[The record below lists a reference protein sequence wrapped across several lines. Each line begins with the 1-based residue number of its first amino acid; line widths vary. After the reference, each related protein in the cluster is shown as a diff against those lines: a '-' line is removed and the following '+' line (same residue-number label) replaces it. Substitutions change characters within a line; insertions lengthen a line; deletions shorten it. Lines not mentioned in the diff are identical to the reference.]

1 MDVFDLVAKIS
12 VDTSEYEKGLNDA
25 SKKSSSVGS
34 KISSGLGKAAK
45 VGAGALTA
53 VAVAGTAM
61 TKALIKGVN
70 ATADYGDNVD
80 KMSQKMGL
88 TAKAYQEWDAV
99 MQHCGTSME
108 GMKASMKTLANA
120 AEKGNKGF
128 EKIGISMSDIQN
140 MSQEELFDA
149 TIKGL
154 QGVEN
159 TTERTYLAG
168 QLLGRGATEL
178 GALLNMTADETQQMK
193 DRVHELGGVM
203 SDEAVKASAT
213 FKDNLQDLQTAI
225 SGIKRGLSGE
235 FLPAINDLMD
245 GFTKLLTGEAGAED
259 AIDSGMAKLDTAMDN
274 VMPRIGNLLEKV
286 LPRVIDFGAK
296 LITKVAEQVPKVVV
310 AVAKQIPSV
319 IKTLLQAAQKLLP
332 EIVKMG
338 AQLLKDMASGAKD
351 GVKEFVDVTL
361 ELLGTI
367 LQTISENLPDILM
380 AGMDLVENL
389 VMGIVEKAPE
399 IVETVFNLIGDFLSS
414 IAERLPEIL
423 ERGKDMILNLVNG
436 IIQNLPKIVEAVV
449 KGISTFVATVT
460 ENLPDILAA
469 GVDIIL
475 ELAEGLIQAIPDLV
489 ARIPEIITALV
500 DGLLSG
506 DMVAKLLD
514 AGLQMIGKI
523 FEGIMNGDFLKLIGD
538 VIVSIGAAVIGAAG
552 ALLSVGGKIVGYIL
566 DGIKNAWSGLVNWV
580 ESGIEAILGDVAK
593 ARDEVLAAQAEANAQ
608 YAGAIERNRQNHEK
622 YGTAH
627 GASSKQQ
634 AQESAD
640 HFIKSQREAYQIH
653 SPSKRMHDE
662 VGQYIGQGLAL
673 GIQDGYAEVMNNGGE
688 AGKVKSTTSNQMVA
702 GAGGGGD
709 IVIPVYIGNTRL
721 DEIVVTAG
729 QRANYRSGG
738 R

>member
-1 MDVFDLVAKIS
+1 
-12 VDTSEYEKGLNDA
+12 
-25 SKKSSSVGS
+25 
-34 KISSGLGKAAK
+34 
-45 VGAGALTA
+45 
-53 VAVAGTAM
+53 
-61 TKALIKGVN
+61 
-70 ATADYGDNVD
+70 
-80 KMSQKMGL
+80 
-88 TAKAYQEWDAV
+88 
-99 MQHCGTSME
+99 
-108 GMKASMKTLANA
+108 
-120 AEKGNKGF
+120 
-128 EKIGISMSDIQN
+128 
-140 MSQEELFDA
+140 
-149 TIKGL
+149 
-154 QGVEN
+154 
-159 TTERTYLAG
+159 
-168 QLLGRGATEL
+168 
-178 GALLNMTADETQQMK
+178 
-193 DRVHELGGVM
+193 
-203 SDEAVKASAT
+203 
-213 FKDNLQDLQTAI
+213 
-225 SGIKRGLSGE
+225 
-235 FLPAINDLMD
+235 
-245 GFTKLLTGEAGAED
+245 
-259 AIDSGMAKLDTAMDN
+259 
-274 VMPRIGNLLEKV
+274 
-286 LPRVIDFGAK
+286 
-296 LITKVAEQVPKVVV
+296 
-310 AVAKQIPSV
+310 
-319 IKTLLQAAQKLLP
+319 
-332 EIVKMG
+332 
-338 AQLLKDMASGAKD
+338 
-351 GVKEFVDVTL
+351 
-361 ELLGTI
+361 
-367 LQTISENLPDILM
+367 
-380 AGMDLVENL
+380 
-389 VMGIVEKAPE
+389 MGIVEKAPE

-566 DGIKNAWSGLVNWV
+566 DGIKNAWSGLVDWV

-688 AGKVKSTTSNQMVA
+688 AGKVRSSSGQMAA
-702 GAGGGGD
+702 GAGAGD

>member
-12 VDTSEYEKGLNDA
+12 VNTSEYEEGLNDA

-34 KISSGLGKAAK
+34 KISSGLNKAAK
-45 VGAGALTA
+45 IGAVALTS

-61 TKALIKGVN
+61 SKVLVN
-70 ATADYGDNVD
+70 GAKATAEYGDNVD
-80 KMSQKMGL
+80 KMSQKMGIS
-88 TAKAYQEWDAV
+88 AQAYQEWDAI
-99 MQHCGTSME
+99 MQHSGTSIE
-108 GMKASMKTLANA
+108 ALKPSMKTLATQAQKNA
-120 AEKGNKGF
+120 EEFQKL
-128 EKIGISMSDIQN
+128 GISEQEVAN
-140 MSQEELFDA
+140 LSQEDLFA
-149 TIKGL
+149 RVISGL
-154 QGVEN
+154 QEMEAG
-159 TTERTYLAG
+159 TERTAITSK
-168 QLLGRGATEL
+168 LLGRGAVEL
-178 GALLNMTADETQQMK
+178 GALLNTSAEDTEKMRQ
-193 DRVHELGGVM
+193 RVHELGGVM
-203 SDEAVKASAT
+203 SDEAVKASAK
-213 FKDNLQDLQTAI
+213 FQDNLQDLRTAI
-225 SGIKRGLSGE
+225 SGIKKGLSGE
-235 FLPAINDLMD
+235 FIPALNDLMD
-245 GFTKLLTGEAGAED
+245 GFTKLLHGEKGAEE

-274 VMPRIGNLLEKV
+274 VMSRAGDLLEKV
-286 LPRVIDFGAK
+286 LPRVVDFGAR

-319 IKTLLQAAQKLLP
+319 IKNLLQTAQKLLP

-338 AQLLKDMASGAKD
+338 TQLLKDMASGAKD
-351 GVKEFVDVTL
+351 GVKEFVDVIL
-361 ELLGTI
+361 ELIGTI
-367 LQTISENLPDILM
+367 LQTISENLPDIVL
-380 AGMDLVENL
+380 AGVELVENL
-389 VMGIVEKAPE
+389 IMGIVEKAPE

-449 KGISTFVATVT
+449 KGISTFVTTVT
-460 ENLPDILAA
+460 EHLPEILTA
-469 GVDIIL
+469 GVEIIL
-475 ELAEGLIQAIPDLV
+475 ELAQGLIQAIPELV

-506 DMVAKLLD
+506 EMVAKLLD

-566 DGIKNAWSGLVNWV
+566 DGIKNAWSGLVDWV
-580 ESGIEAILGDVAK
+580 ESGIEALLGDVAK

-608 YAGAIERNRQNHEK
+608 YASAIERNRQNHEK

-627 GASSKQQ
+627 GASSRQQ

-640 HFIKSQREAYQIH
+640 HFIKNQREAYQIH

-688 AGKVKSTTSNQMVA
+688 TGKVRSSSSSGQMVA
-702 GAGGGGD
+702 GAGGGD

>member
-12 VDTSEYEKGLNDA
+12 VDKSEYEEGLNDA
-25 SKKSSSVGS
+25 SKESSSIGS

-45 VGAGALTA
+45 VGATALTA

-80 KMSQKMGL
+80 KMSQKMGIS
-88 TAKAYQEWDAV
+88 AQAYQEWDAI
-99 MQHCGTSME
+99 MQHSGTSIE
-108 GMKASMKTLANA
+108 ALKPSMKTLAAAAQSNA
-120 AEKGNKGF
+120 EEFQKL
-128 EKIGISMSDIQN
+128 GISEQEVAN
-140 MSQEELFDA
+140 LSQEDLFA
-149 TIKGL
+149 KVISGL
-154 QGVEN
+154 QGMEEG
-159 TTERTYLAG
+159 TERTTITAK
-168 QLLGRGATEL
+168 LLGRGATEL
-178 GALLNMTADETQQMK
+178 GALLNTTAEDTEKMRQ
-193 DRVHELGGVM
+193 RVHELGGVM
-203 SDEAVKASAT
+203 SDEAVKASAK
-213 FKDNLQDLQTAI
+213 FKDNLQDLKTTI
-225 SGIKRGLSGE
+225 SGIKRSLSGE

-245 GFTKLLTGEAGAED
+245 GFTKLLTSEAGAED

-274 VMPRIGNLLEKV
+274 VITKIGNLLETV
-286 LPRVIDFGAK
+286 LPRVIDFGIK
-296 LITKVAEQVPKVVV
+296 LNTKIAEQIPKVVV
-310 AVAKQIPSV
+310 ALAKQIPSL
-319 IKTLLQAAQKLLP
+319 IKAWVQMYQKLLP
-332 EIVKMG
+332 VIVKMG
-338 AQLLKDMASGAKD
+338 AQLLKDMASGAKN
-351 GVKEFVDVTL
+351 GVKEFVDVIL
-361 ELLGTI
+361 ELIGTI
-367 LQTISENLPDILM
+367 LQTISENLPDIIL
-380 AGMDLVENL
+380 AGVELVENL
-389 VMGIVEKAPE
+389 IMGIVEKAPE

-449 KGISTFVATVT
+449 KGISTFVTTVT
-460 ENLPDILAA
+460 EHLPEILAS

-475 ELAEGLIQAIPDLV
+475 ELAQGLIQAIPELV

-566 DGIKNAWSGLVNWV
+566 DGIKNAWSGLVDWV

-627 GASSKQQ
+627 GANSRQQ

-688 AGKVKSTTSNQMVA
+688 AGKVRSSSGQMVA
-702 GAGGGGD
+702 GAGGGD